1 MKRQSIQSLLKINT
15 GFSLGIMLVL
25 GAGST
30 TAMLELN
37 SEVNKLTSS
46 FEAVRTQ
53 MDADMMHDALRGD
66 VLEAI
71 KIQLMAD
78 SAGKAGV
85 LDAVDQHG
93 NRLMANLKEN
103 RNNADSSA
111 LIAEMDQVIEV
122 AQRYVSSARQMTR
135 DAAGAVPTDQQW
147 SQFMTDFELLEQSM
161 EKLSDSLAMQA
172 ASANSSS
179 HTVLEMALAIMLGLV
194 ILAVIGVS
202 LIVRRLGKSI
212 GQPLDSLVSAVTR
225 IDQQGDL
232 SLRAENRYNNEIGDV
247 IKAFNALMESLQN
260 IVRGVRHSTHELLS
274 SSSNL
279 GEAASKTL
287 TSSQASSD
295 AASSVAAAVEEL
307 SVSVASISSQA
318 QLADDASKSSL
329 SLAMQA
335 GLSTDKA
342 ATEMRAISHVVKKSA
357 QTMVE
362 LESQV
367 KGISDIAA
375 TIRGIAQQTNLLAL
389 NAAIEAARAGE
400 QGRGFAVVA
409 DEVRVL
415 AERTADSTLK
425 IGSII
430 ESIQKGTQIAVEQMQ
445 SGVERVD
452 LGVQIS
458 DEVGTQI
465 SGVTEHVRQAAVA
478 VAHISESLRE
488 QDAAG
493 QDIARSIE
501 QVATV
506 SEENYQVA
514 QETADVAHNLSK
526 VANQLESQIARFKV
540 AG

>member
-1 MKRQSIQSLLKINT
+1 MKRQSIQSLLKLNAV
-15 GFSLGIMLVL
+15 FSLGILLVL

-37 SEVNKLTSS
+37 SAINKLTSS
-46 FEAVRTQ
+46 SEAVRTQ

-71 KIQLMAD
+71 KLQLMAD
-78 SAGKAGV
+78 SAGKAEV
-85 LDAVDQHG
+85 LNAVDQHG
-93 NRLMANLKEN
+93 NRLMDNLSEN
-103 RNNADSSA
+103 RSNTDNSS
-111 LIAEMDQVIEV
+111 LIREMDEVIKV
-122 AQRYVSSARQMTR
+122 AERYVASAKQMTR
-135 DAAGAVPTDQQW
+135 DAAGATPTDQQW
-147 SQFMTDFELLEQSM
+147 EQFMADFESLEQSM
-161 EKLSDSLAMQA
+161 EKLSDSLASQA
-172 ASANSSS
+172 DSAKSTSR
-179 HTVLEMALAIMLGLV
+179 TVLEVALAVVLGLV
-194 ILAVIGVS
+194 ILAVTGVF

-212 GQPLDSLVSAVTR
+212 GQPLDALVKTVTR

-247 IKAFNALMESLQN
+247 INAFNALMESLQN
-260 IVRGVRHSTHELLS
+260 IVRGVRQSTEELLS
-274 SSSNL
+274 SSTHL
-279 GEAASKTL
+279 AEAADTTL
-287 TSSQASSD
+287 ASSQANSD

-307 SVSVASISSQA
+307 SVSVANISSQA

-329 SLAMQA
+329 SLARLA
-335 GLSTDKA
+335 GISTDKA
-342 ATEMRAISHVVKKSA
+342 ASEMRVISTVVKQSA

-367 KGISDIAA
+367 KGISDIAG

-409 DEVRVL
+409 DEVRSL

-445 SGVERVD
+445 NGVERVD
-452 LGVQIS
+452 LGMQIS

-465 SGVTEHVRQAAVA
+465 SGVTEHVRQAAEA

-501 QVATV
+501 KVAVV

-514 QETADVAHNLSK
+514 QETSDVAKNLSR
-526 VANQLESQIARFKV
+526 VANQLEGQIARFRV
-540 AG
+540 AS

>member
-1 MKRQSIQSLLKINT
+1 MKRQSIQSLLKLNA
-15 GFSLGIMLVL
+15 GFSLGILLVL

-37 SEVNKLTSS
+37 SAVSKLTSS
-46 FEAVRTQ
+46 SESVRTQ

-71 KIQLMAD
+71 KLQLMAD
-78 SAGKAGV
+78 SSGKAAV
-85 LDAVDQHG
+85 LNAVDEHG
-93 NRLMANLKEN
+93 NRLLSNLGEN
-103 RNNADSSA
+103 RSNPDNQELAK
-111 LIAEMDQVIEV
+111 EMDEV
-122 AQRYVSSARQMTR
+122 SRVAERYVASARQMTK
-135 DAAGAVPTDQQW
+135 DAAGAVPTDKQW
-147 SQFMTDFELLEQSM
+147 EQFMADFESLEQSM
-161 EKLSDSLAMQA
+161 EKLSDSLASKA
-172 ASANSSS
+172 ATAKASSR
-179 HTVLEMALAIMLGLV
+179 TVVELALAIMIGLV
-194 ILAVIGVS
+194 VLAITGVFV
-202 LIVRRLGKSI
+202 IVRRLGKSI
-212 GQPLDSLVSAVTR
+212 GQPLDALVKTVTR

-232 SLRAENRYNNEIGDV
+232 SLRAENRHNNEIGDV

-260 IVRGVRHSTHELLS
+260 IVRGVRLSSQELLS
-274 SSSNL
+274 SSNHL
-279 GEAASKTL
+279 GEAASQSL
-287 TSSQASSD
+287 TSSQANSD

-307 SVSVASISSQA
+307 SVSVANISSQA
-318 QLADDASKSSL
+318 QLADEASKSSL
-329 SLAMQA
+329 SLARQA

-342 ATEMRAISHVVKKSA
+342 ASEMRAISGVVKESA

-362 LESQV
+362 LASQV
-367 KGISDIAA
+367 KGISDIAG

-409 DEVRVL
+409 DEVRSL

-445 SGVERVD
+445 SGVERVN

-458 DEVGTQI
+458 DDVGTQI
-465 SGVTEHVRQAAVA
+465 SGVTEHVRQAAMA

-501 QVATV
+501 RVAVV
-506 SEENYQVA
+506 SEENYGVA
-514 QETADVAHNLSK
+514 QETSDVAKTLSN
-526 VANQLESQIARFKV
+526 VANQLESQIARFRV

>member
-1 MKRQSIQSLLKINT
+1 MKRQSIQSLLKLNA
-15 GFSLGIMLVL
+15 GFSLGILLVL

-37 SEVNKLTSS
+37 SAVSKLTSS
-46 FEAVRTQ
+46 SESVRTQ

-71 KIQLMAD
+71 KLQLMAD
-78 SAGKAGV
+78 SSGKAAV
-85 LDAVDQHG
+85 LNAVDEHG
-93 NRLMANLKEN
+93 NRLLSNLGEN
-103 RNNADSSA
+103 RSNPDNKE
-111 LIAEMDQVIEV
+111 LVQEMDDVLLV
-122 AQRYVSSARQMTR
+122 AERYVASARQMTK
-135 DAAGAVPTDQQW
+135 DSAGAVPTDRQW
-147 SQFMTDFELLEQSM
+147 EQFMADFDSLEQSM
-161 EKLSDSLAMQA
+161 EKLSDNLASKA
-172 ASANSSS
+172 ATAKSSS
-179 HTVLEMALAIMLGLV
+179 RTVVELALAIMIGLV
-194 ILAVIGVS
+194 ALAISGVF

-212 GQPLDSLVSAVTR
+212 GQPLDALVQTVTR

-232 SLRAENRYNNEIGDV
+232 SLRAENRHNNEIGDV

-260 IVRGVRHSTHELLS
+260 IVRGVRSSSQELLS
-274 SSSNL
+274 SSKHL
-279 GEAASKTL
+279 GEAAGQSL
-287 TSSQASSD
+287 TSSQANSD

-307 SVSVASISSQA
+307 SVSVANISMQA
-318 QLADDASKSSL
+318 QLADEASKSSL
-329 SLAMQA
+329 TLARQA

-342 ATEMRAISHVVKKSA
+342 ASEMRAISGVVKESA

-362 LESQV
+362 LASQV
-367 KGISDIAA
+367 KGISEIAG

-409 DEVRVL
+409 DEVRSL

-425 IGSII
+425 IGLII
-430 ESIQKGTQIAVEQMQ
+430 ESIQKGTQVAVEQMQ
-445 SGVERVD
+445 SGVERVN

-458 DEVGTQI
+458 DDVGTQI
-465 SGVTEHVRQAAVA
+465 SGVTEHVRQAAMA

-501 QVATV
+501 RVAAV
-506 SEENYQVA
+506 SEENYGVA
-514 QETADVAHNLSK
+514 QETSDVAKTLSS
-526 VANQLESQIARFKV
+526 VANQLESQIARFRV

>member
-1 MKRQSIQSLLKINT
+1 MLKLNA
-15 GFSLGIMLVL
+15 GFSLGILLVL

-37 SEVNKLTSS
+37 SAVNELTSS
-46 FEAVRTQ
+46 SESVRTQ

-71 KIQLMAD
+71 KLQLMAD
-78 SAGKAGV
+78 SSGKAAV
-85 LDAVDQHG
+85 LNAVDEHG
-93 NRLMANLKEN
+93 NRLLSNLGEN
-103 RNNADSSA
+103 RSNPDNQELAK
-111 LIAEMDQVIEV
+111 EMDEV
-122 AQRYVSSARQMTR
+122 SRVAERYVASARQMTK
-135 DAAGAVPTDQQW
+135 DAAGAVPTDKQW
-147 SQFMTDFELLEQSM
+147 EQFMADFESLEQSM
-161 EKLSDSLAMQA
+161 EKLSDSLASKA
-172 ASANSSS
+172 ATAKASSR
-179 HTVLEMALAIMLGLV
+179 TVVELALAIMIGLV
-194 ILAVIGVS
+194 VLAITGVFV
-202 LIVRRLGKSI
+202 IVRRLGKSI
-212 GQPLDSLVSAVTR
+212 GQPLDALVKTVTR

-232 SLRAENRYNNEIGDV
+232 SLRAENRHNNEIGDV

-260 IVRGVRHSTHELLS
+260 IVRGVRLSSQELLS
-274 SSSNL
+274 SSNHL
-279 GEAASKTL
+279 GEAASQSL
-287 TSSQASSD
+287 TSSQANSD

-307 SVSVASISSQA
+307 SVSVANISSQA
-318 QLADDASKSSL
+318 QLADEASKSSL
-329 SLAMQA
+329 SLARQA

-342 ATEMRAISHVVKKSA
+342 ASEMRAISGVVKESA

-362 LESQV
+362 LASQV
-367 KGISDIAA
+367 KGISDIAG

-409 DEVRVL
+409 DEVRSL

-445 SGVERVD
+445 SGVERVN

-458 DEVGTQI
+458 DDVGTQI
-465 SGVTEHVRQAAVA
+465 SGVTEHVRQAAMA

-501 QVATV
+501 RVAVV
-506 SEENYQVA
+506 SEENYGVA
-514 QETADVAHNLSK
+514 QETSDVAKTLSN
-526 VANQLESQIARFKV
+526 VANQLESQIARFRV

>member
-1 MKRQSIQSLLKINT
+1 MKRQSIQSLLKLNA
-15 GFSLGIMLVL
+15 GFSLGILLVL

-37 SEVNKLTSS
+37 SAVNELTSS
-46 FEAVRTQ
+46 SESVRTQ

-71 KIQLMAD
+71 KLQLMAD
-78 SAGKAGV
+78 SSGKAAV
-85 LDAVDQHG
+85 LNAVDEHG
-93 NRLMANLKEN
+93 NRLLSNLGEN
-103 RNNADSSA
+103 RSNPDNQELAK
-111 LIAEMDQVIEV
+111 EMDEV
-122 AQRYVSSARQMTR
+122 SRVAERYVASARQMTK
-135 DAAGAVPTDQQW
+135 DAAGAVPTDKQW
-147 SQFMTDFELLEQSM
+147 EQFMADFESLEQSM
-161 EKLSDSLAMQA
+161 EKLSDSLASKA
-172 ASANSSS
+172 ATAKASSR
-179 HTVLEMALAIMLGLV
+179 TVVELALAIMIGLIV
-194 ILAVIGVS
+194 LAITGVFV
-202 LIVRRLGKSI
+202 IVRRLGKSI
-212 GQPLDSLVSAVTR
+212 GQPLDALVKTVTR

-232 SLRAENRYNNEIGDV
+232 SLRAENRHNNEIGDV

-260 IVRGVRHSTHELLS
+260 IVRGVRLSSQELLS
-274 SSSNL
+274 SSNHL
-279 GEAASKTL
+279 GEAASQSL
-287 TSSQASSD
+287 TSSQANSD

-307 SVSVASISSQA
+307 SVSVANISSQA
-318 QLADDASKSSL
+318 QLADEASKSSL
-329 SLAMQA
+329 SLARQA

-342 ATEMRAISHVVKKSA
+342 ASEMRAISGVVKESA

-362 LESQV
+362 LASQV
-367 KGISDIAA
+367 KGISDIAG

-409 DEVRVL
+409 DEVRSL

-445 SGVERVD
+445 SGVERVN

-458 DEVGTQI
+458 DDVGTQI
-465 SGVTEHVRQAAVA
+465 SGVTEHVRQAAMA

-501 QVATV
+501 RVAVV
-506 SEENYQVA
+506 SEENYGVA
-514 QETADVAHNLSK
+514 QETSDVAKTLSN
-526 VANQLESQIARFKV
+526 VANQLESQIARFRV

>member
-1 MKRQSIQSLLKINT
+1 MKRQSIQSLLKLNAV
-15 GFSLGIMLVL
+15 FSLGILLVL

-37 SEVNKLTSS
+37 SAINKLTSS
-46 FEAVRTQ
+46 SEAVRTQ

-71 KIQLMAD
+71 KLQLMAD
-78 SAGKAGV
+78 SAGKAEV
-85 LDAVDQHG
+85 LNAVDQHG
-93 NRLMANLKEN
+93 NRLMDNLSEN
-103 RNNADSSA
+103 RSNTNNSS
-111 LIAEMDQVIEV
+111 LIREMDEVIKV
-122 AQRYVSSARQMTR
+122 AERYVASAKQMTR
-135 DAAGAVPTDQQW
+135 DAAGATPTDQQW
-147 SQFMTDFELLEQSM
+147 EQFMADFESLEQSM
-161 EKLSDSLAMQA
+161 EKLSDSLASQA
-172 ASANSSS
+172 DSAKSTSR
-179 HTVLEMALAIMLGLV
+179 TVLEVALAVVLGLV
-194 ILAVIGVS
+194 ILAVTGVF

-212 GQPLDSLVSAVTR
+212 GQPLDALVSAVTR

-260 IVRGVRHSTHELLS
+260 IVRGVRQSTEELLS
-274 SSSNL
+274 SSTHL
-279 GEAASKTL
+279 AEAADTTL
-287 TSSQASSD
+287 ASSQANSD

-307 SVSVASISSQA
+307 SVSVANISSQA

-329 SLAMQA
+329 SLARLA
-335 GLSTDKA
+335 GISTDKA
-342 ATEMRAISHVVKKSA
+342 ASEMRVISTVVKQSA

-367 KGISDIAA
+367 KGISDIAG

-409 DEVRVL
+409 DEVRSL

-445 SGVERVD
+445 NGVERVD
-452 LGVQIS
+452 LGMQIS

-465 SGVTEHVRQAAVA
+465 SGVTEHVRQAAEA

-501 QVATV
+501 KVAVV

-514 QETADVAHNLSK
+514 QETSDVAKNLSR
-526 VANQLESQIARFKV
+526 VANQLEGQIARFRV
-540 AG
+540 AI